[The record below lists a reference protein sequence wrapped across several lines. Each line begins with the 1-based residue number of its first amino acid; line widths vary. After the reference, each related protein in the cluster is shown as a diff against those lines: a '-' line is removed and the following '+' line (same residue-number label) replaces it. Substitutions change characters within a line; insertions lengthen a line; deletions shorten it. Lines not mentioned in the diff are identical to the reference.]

1 MNKMKKGQKYV
12 VRCHKKVKAS
22 KVGLGSNTFLP
33 GTYITYNGNP
43 TTNINEAHVYLH
55 EIEFEEFDFENT
67 VDFFSPVPVRL
78 SEEKKPNT

>member
-1 MNKMKKGQKYV
+1 MKKGQKYV
-12 VRCHKKVKAS
+12 VRCHKKVNAS
-22 KVGLGSNTFLP
+22 KVGLGNKTFLP

-43 TTNINEAHVYLH
+43 TADINEAHVYLH

-67 VDFFSPVPVRL
+67 GFDFFSPVPVRL